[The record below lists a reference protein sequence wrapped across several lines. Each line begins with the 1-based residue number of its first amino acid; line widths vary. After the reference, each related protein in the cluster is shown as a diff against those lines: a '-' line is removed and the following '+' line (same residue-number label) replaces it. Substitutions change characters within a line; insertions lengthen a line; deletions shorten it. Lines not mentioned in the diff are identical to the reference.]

1 MALDSMRRA
10 RASDEVRELIEA
22 RRRAEHELATRLEQA
37 TEEGRAAG
45 LEHGL
50 EQGREQGRDAALR
63 ETARRLIAAGV
74 DPATVVD
81 TTGLPPEVVESLGA
95 SSRDEA

>member
-1 MALDSMRRA
+1 MEEGIEMALDSMRRA

-45 LEHGL
+45 
-50 EQGREQGRDAALR
+50 RDAALQ